1 MFGKTLKPPTAEEKR
16 NPAIFRDVFYPR
28 NRGRYV
34 FRVQTAISEVHVKTV
49 WFEQDPTSKR
59 WVTKTYTAEKGG
71 VRVSVVLGVARDH
84 RNGRLLWEGDVLKS
98 PLNDML
104 VGVQQRCFI
113 AVWDVSAVKMIRDD
127 YGNNVAIYPDPSGK
141 FPAQYEAIK
150 PTIRNKPFVLELGS
164 GQLYDRNGDLVGKSA
179 MADFLRA
186 LQEAVTV
193 DPLTGELQQ
202 VDLSACPVLYVIS
215 GEGKETRRTFSVIT
229 MPPPVYQVEM
239 PEAYD
244 LTSWPQPAPLEMVEY
259 MMNVGG
265 EWQEI
270 CAKFGYV
277 TYPQKVAY
285 PPSTPASSAPSTPNT
300 TVQQP
305 KDDTEDD
312 TDDLFEDDTD
322 EVW

>member
-1 MFGKTLKPPTAEEKR
+1 MTHG
-16 NPAIFRDVFYPR
+16 NDV
-28 NRGRYV
+28 
-34 FRVQTAISEVHVKTV
+34 
-49 WFEQDPTSKR
+49 
-59 WVTKTYTAEKGG
+59 
-71 VRVSVVLGVARDH
+71 
-84 RNGRLLWEGDVLKS
+84 
-98 PLNDML
+98 
-104 VGVQQRCFI
+104 
-113 AVWDVSAVKMIRDD
+113 AV
-127 YGNNVAIYPDPSGK
+127 YPDPSGK

-193 DPLTGELQQ
+193 DPLTGELRQ

-244 LTSWPQPAPLEMVEY
+244 LTSWPQPAPLEMVEH

-305 KDDTEDD
+305 EDD

>member
-34 FRVQTAISEVHVKTV
+34 FRVQTAIPEVHVKTV

-305 KDDTEDD
+305 EDD